1 LSKYFVDVIAPTL
14 KSIIGRFLDGDSGM
28 RLDNRSRN
36 TQNELPIVVLFSL
49 VTENVLYFGRAV
61 ICKY

>member
-49 VTENVLYFGRAV
+49 VTENVL
-61 ICKY
+61 